1 MDIFDEWGKYAPL
14 AVLIL
19 MSILVVNHWYR
30 GLHYEPLVVIWIVL
44 FGMSISPI
52 LDIFYGNSYED

>member
-1 MDIFDEWGKYAPL
+1 MDFFDKYGKYAPL
-14 AVLIL
+14 TGQIL
-19 MSILVVNHWYR
+19 MTILVVNHWYR

>member
-1 MDIFDEWGKYAPL
+1 MDFFEKFGKYAPL
-14 AVLIL
+14 TGQIL
-19 MSILVVNHWYR
+19 MTILVVNHWYR

>member
-1 MDIFDEWGKYAPL
+1 MDSFDKFGKYAPIV
-14 AVLIL
+14 AQIL
-19 MSILVVNHWYR
+19 MTILVVNHWYR

>member
-1 MDIFDEWGKYAPL
+1 MT
-14 AVLIL
+14 
-19 MSILVVNHWYR
+19 ILVVNHWYR

-44 FGMSISPI
+44 LGMSISPI